1 MHLCFIQNN
10 KANKMAFDLLS
21 FQSIKLVQ
29 WIVVGFFFGFFFLV
43 IYVTN
48 MYLSIFSLSNSWV
61 KKLYYIYIIAT
72 DFFLLKRSYLA
83 PLSNSYV
90 LTYEEPEDNRPCEI
104 GVNDRIIHKNKCDF
118 SHQSMF
124 FFDFFLSKLSNIS
137 KV

>member
-10 KANKMAFDLLS
+10 KANKMAFEVNVDLLS
-21 FQSIKLVQ
+21 FQSITLVQ
-29 WIVVGFFFGFFFLV
+29 WNVVGFFCFFGGVFMV

-83 PLSNSYV
+83 PLFNSYV

-104 GVNDRIIHKNKCDF
+104 GVHDRIIHKNRCDF

-124 FFDFFLSKLSNIS
+124 FSTFF
-137 KV
+137 